1 MGTRAAT
8 WAGQTPDSCERDEG
22 RVEPTRA
29 EARRLNVL
37 AAASDLFATKG
48 FEATSMRDIVA
59 AVGLMSGSLCYHFA
73 SKEDL
78 YVAVQDAS
86 VSKIYDSVRT
96 AIDRPNEPWQRLEA
110 ALLHRTG
117 FRVLVTPIF
126 PPGLDRSIR
135 DKLGGRV
142 VHAGWTHEAGR
153 DRAADRSLTQTIDG
167 RR

>member
-48 FEATSMRDIVA
+48 FEATSMRDIAA

-96 AIDRPNEPWQRLEA
+96 AIDRPNEPWQRLVA
-110 ALLHRTG
+110 VAPGALRGVAPPHR
-117 FRVLVTPIF
+117 F
-126 PPGLDRSIR
+126 PCPGHADFSARTRS
-135 DKLGGRV
+135 
-142 VHAGWTHEAGR
+142 VHSRQAGWACGT
-153 DRAADRSLTQTIDG
+153 
-167 RR
+167 RRMDS